1 MAQEIW
7 NTGVS
12 RRGFMAGAS
21 GLAAGAVLAGT
32 AERAAAQDAA
42 GQGGQA
48 ATGVVRD
55 ADVPNQLVGRP
66 AEVENELRQPEERRL
81 GWAVAGLGNFATS
94 YQIPA
99 LGRAR
104 YSELKGLVSGN
115 PEKAAEIAARTGVAE
130 GSVYS
135 YETFD
140 QIADNP
146 EIDVVYVITPN
157 SLHRDLV
164 VRAFE
169 AGKHVMVEK
178 PMATTPEDCEA
189 MIAARDAA
197 GKKLMVAYRAH
208 FEPVNLMAATMIREG
223 QLGDL
228 TFMSS
233 DHHRPLD
240 PSTPKD
246 QWRMRR
252 ELSGGGSF
260 IDIGI
265 YSLNGTIWFMD
276 EAPAALSAR
285 TWSPE
290 GDERFAE
297 VEAVC
302 TVQLRFP
309 SGRLATLSS
318 GYIADKKRI
327 DAWGSQAV
335 AVLDPAT
342 EYMGNRLRVSTSEGT
357 EDRQSE
363 FGSQEQFTREIDHL
377 SQAIMNGTE
386 VLTPGEMGLRD
397 VRLIQAIYQSAEE
410 TGRWIELNED
420 GSARS

>member
-1 MAQEIW
+1 MAHQIW
-7 NTGVS
+7 TADLS

-21 GLAAGAVLAGT
+21 GLAAGAVLAGG
-32 AERAAAQDAA
+32 AA
-42 GQGGQA
+42 GPAVAQQQGA
-48 ATGVVRD
+48 AGVVEGPD
-55 ADVPNQLVGRP
+55 LPNALVGRP
-66 AEVENELRQPEERRL
+66 PEVDNELRQPETRRL

-104 YSELKGLVSGN
+104 HSELKGLVSGN
-115 PEKAAEIAARTGVAE
+115 PEKAADIAARTGVPD

-208 FEPVNLMAATMIREG
+208 FEPYNLMAGTMIRDG
-223 QLGDL
+223 RLGDVS
-228 TFMSS
+228 FMAS
-233 DHHRPLD
+233 DHQRPLKPED
-240 PSTPKD
+240 PKD
-246 QWRMRR
+246 QWRMKKD
-252 ELSGGGSF
+252 LAGGGSF
-260 IDIGI
+260 TDIGI
-265 YSLNGTIWFMD
+265 YSLNGVIWFMG
-276 EAPAALSAR
+276 ESPAALSASVY
-285 TWSPE
+285 SPP

-302 TVQLRFP
+302 SVQLRFP
-309 SGRLATLSS
+309 SGRLANLSS
-318 GYIADKKRI
+318 SYIADKKRI
-327 DAWGSQAV
+327 DVFGSAGV
-335 AVLDPAT
+335 ATLDPAT
-342 EYMGNRLRVSTSEGT
+342 EYMGNQLMLKTSAGT
-357 EDRQSE
+357 QEMTSD
-363 FGSQEQFTREIDHL
+363 FASQEQFTREIDHL
-377 SQAIMNGTE
+377 SRAIMNDTD

-397 VRLIQAIYQSAEE
+397 VRLIQAVYRSAAEN
-410 TGRWIELNED
+410 GAWVQLNDD
-420 GSARS
+420 GTAAG